1 MLGVLLDQFNFP
13 TRLITI
19 LLHPYNRVVCDIFL
33 RLCLR
38 QHSSGIQ
45 ILKEIYRFF
54 LRNIYLQK
62 GRLNYVCTGSGA
74 HTVSYCMESGA
85 LFLKIN

>member
-1 MLGVLLDQFNFP
+1 MSGGLLDQFNFP

-19 LLHPYNRVVCDIFL
+19 LLHPYNRVVCDIFM

-38 QHSSGIQ
+38 QHSSGVQ
-45 ILKEIYRFF
+45 ILKEIYKFF

-62 GRLNYVCTGSGA
+62 ERLNYVRTGSRA